1 MTRQDRHASPPAHCD
16 VIALRITPELRKAIG
31 DAAAARRMSVS
42 GWLRDAA
49 ATIVRLQG
57 IEA

>member
-1 MTRQDRHASPPAHCD
+1 MTTTDCQRKPVAHSGSLEFR
-16 VIALRITPELRKAIG
+16 IAPELRQAISE
-31 DAAAARRMSVS
+31 AAAARRMSVS

-49 ATIVRLQG
+49 QTICRLQG

>member
-1 MTRQDRHASPPAHCD
+1 MA
-16 VIALRITPELRKAIG
+16 PELRNAIG
-31 DAAAARRMSVS
+31 EAAAARRMSVS